1 MRALALR
8 RFGASAFSPSSKGGL
23 RETPR
28 DIGSLVLLSLGI
40 VIDCRD
46 YHIYRTAGTHSSR
59 TILGNI
65 YCFSYSYK
73 YAGSGTELP
82 KHLCHISARSLTSN
96 QSSEHG
102 GDRHRCRETR
112 NETRIVLYLGAGRRP
127 PINKHA
133 EKIHRSW
140 SGAVRWHRYD
150 RKRLKTQRG
159 AMRVRRTLCDSSRAK
174 G

>member
-46 YHIYRTAGTHSSR
+46 YHIYRTAGIHSSRR

-82 KHLCHISARSLTSN
+82 KHICQVLNFKSLVRTWRRPAPL
-96 QSSEHG
+96 Q
-102 GDRHRCRETR
+102 R
-112 NETRIVLYLGAGRRP
+112 NEKRNVSEVRSNSIGNKPYLAA
-127 PINKHA
+127 NYML
-133 EKIHRSW
+133 
-140 SGAVRWHRYD
+140 VD
-150 RKRLKTQRG
+150 
-159 AMRVRRTLCDSSRAK
+159 
-174 G
+174 